1 MIILR
6 ILIIIVEFQDL
17 NNMEKIN
24 NFVND
29 IASGKDQAY
38 KNYLIE
44 SIQKLVNVENAEKR
58 DLRLIQKSLSEIVD
72 SISLFG
78 PYREIR
84 KVSIFG
90 SARTEPSHP
99 NFKLAEE
106 TARKITEANMMVIT
120 GAGPG
125 IMLAGNKGA
134 QEDKSFGLHI
144 QLPFEEAANDYIVN
158 TEKLISYKYFFTRK
172 LTFVKESDAFVLF
185 PGGFG
190 TQDEGFEVLT
200 LIQTGTCS
208 PRPFVIINYDKSH
221 YWKSWKNYV
230 QTQLLDR
237 SYISPLDIEIIKVAN
252 TPEEAVE
259 YVTSFYKIYHSIKY
273 YNRVACMRINK
284 ALNESE
290 LSAIQKE
297 FSSLLSSGTFKI
309 GSHKDFEDETDIHP
323 DKPRLIFH
331 FNNNFGG
338 LIQLIEFIN
347 KFN

>member
-1 MIILR
+1 MK
-6 ILIIIVEFQDL
+6 
-17 NNMEKIN
+17 NKIN
-24 NFVND
+24 DIVNSL
-29 IASGKDQAY
+29 ASE
-38 KNYLIE
+38 KNQVHQDFLSEAI
-44 SIQKLVNVENAEKR
+44 STLLKVENAEKR

-72 SISLFG
+72 SINLFT
-78 PYREIR
+78 PYRHIR

-90 SARTEPSHP
+90 SARTAPDHP
-99 NFKLAEE
+99 NFQLAEE

-134 QEDKSFGLHI
+134 KEDKSFGLHI
-144 QLPFEEAANDYIVN
+144 QLPFEEAANDYIIN

-172 LTFVKESDAFVLF
+172 LTFVKESNAFVLF

-208 PRPFVIINYDKSH
+208 PRPFIILNYDKSH
-221 YWKSWKNYV
+221 YWESWKNYV

-237 SYISPLDIEIIKVAN
+237 SYISPEDIEIIKVAT
-252 TPEEAVE
+252 TPDEAVS
-259 YVTSFYKIYHSIKY
+259 YITSFYKVYHSIKY
-273 YNRVACMRINK
+273 YNRVACMRLNK
-284 ALNESE
+284 SLSSNELDEIKS
-290 LSAIQKE
+290 K
-297 FSSLLSSGTFKI
+297 FSFLLTSGTFEV
-309 GSHKDFEDETDIHP
+309 GTHENFSDEQDIHP
-323 DKPRLIFH
+323 DKPRLIFK
-331 FNNNFGG
+331 FNHNFGG